1 MGEDKPQS
9 EKISDAA
16 AAGTNRGA
24 IGAGTDRG
32 ADPVEALLFP
42 QGTKFDDMERKDL
55 FEHYKLLGQNSEQ
68 MAMRRQNVNSFF
80 LSINTALIAANGVI
94 AKETF
99 SQTSPHR
106 AELFGAAIFML
117 VLGTI
122 GLIVCR
128 NWSMTV
134 KAYAQVMQTNSVVA
148 QAMEKHLLAA
158 VVTAQL
164 TLHGKHFV
172 SITVIE
178 RNIAHAFYA
187 VYTISMLIAFYMIYL
202 WHELPQQIVIPSVVH
217 H

>member
-9 EKISDAA
+9 ERISDTAVQ
-16 AAGTNRGA
+16 GTSSGA
-24 IGAGTDRG
+24 QS
-32 ADPVEALLFP
+32 VESLLFP
-42 QGTKFDDMERKDL
+42 QGTEFDDLQRKDL

-68 MAMRRQNVNSFF
+68 MATRRQAVNSFF

-106 AELFGAAIFML
+106 AEIFGAAIFML

-158 VVTAQL
+158 AVTAQL
-164 TLHGKHFV
+164 TLQGKHFV

-187 VYTISMLIAFYMIYL
+187 IYTISMTIALYMIYL
-202 WHELPQQIVIPSVVH
+202 WHELPPQIVIPPAVH